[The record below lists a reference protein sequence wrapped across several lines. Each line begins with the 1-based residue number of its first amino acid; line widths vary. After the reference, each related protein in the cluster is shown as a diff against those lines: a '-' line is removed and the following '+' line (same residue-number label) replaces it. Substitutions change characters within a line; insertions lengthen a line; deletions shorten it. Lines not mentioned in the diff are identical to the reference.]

1 MFHPCYTLRVPTKK
15 PRVNTVLELPLF
27 RAVERLARYD
37 DVSLSEKVRD
47 LVREA
52 VELVEDERLEA
63 LALARRTG
71 AAKRRWLSGDEVR
84 RRLKLR

>member
-1 MFHPCYTLRVPTKK
+1 MPTRK
-15 PRVNTVLELPLF
+15 PRINAVLEPPLF

-47 LVREA
+47 LVRDA
-52 VELVEDERLEA
+52 VELVEDERLES
-63 LALARRTG
+63 LARERRTAG
-71 AAKRRWLSGDEVR
+71 PRKRWLSGDEVR